1 MRSYCSTCDFDFSK
15 MKNKN
20 AQNTQVYKQKM
31 TAKFSMFKMNR
42 VEELFNLVEEE
53 FTADQE
59 DVLTLL
65 NTKTA
70 NLTRENTSERLML
83 KSNRW
88 PKPKAVIEFA
98 KKLEEKEAMEVA
110 TEVSSCSLS

>member
-1 MRSYCSTCDFDFSK
+1 

-59 DVLTLL
+59 DALTLL
-65 NTKTA
+65 NTKTS
-70 NLTRENTSERLML
+70 NLTRENTSERLTF